1 MLLVAENANATAFL
15 SIESLEEVLESLGAK
30 MNAVNSATDI
40 IIVGDLEREKEFA
53 ETAKATAVQKQI
65 DAGARG
71 KKGAILLMRFSDFF
85 AMNAKVA
92 QACKGL
98 ACISRFDS
106 GLPPPGVGRSRGVCF
121 PKMLQSASRDGE
133 GPILNAKGKPKT
145 TGASNDPKSNTAV
158 HPNLPLYP
166 RPFPNIRSST
176 GSSSRESRWREGS
189 LREDNLGSAI
199 GRG

>member
-71 KKGAILLMRFSDFF
+71 KKGAIQLMRFSDFF

-145 TGASNDPKSNTAV
+145 TGASN
-158 HPNLPLYP
+158 
-166 RPFPNIRSST
+166 
-176 GSSSRESRWREGS
+176 ESQIKHCCPS
-189 LREDNLGSAI
+189 
-199 GRG
+199 